1 MEMDIFSAVDGYI
14 GGLFAKEDEALT
26 AALRDMRE
34 AGLPEISVSPVLGK
48 FLHMLAKL
56 AGARRILEIGTLG
69 GYSAIWLARALPE
82 DGQLIT
88 LEIDPLHAKLAR
100 RNLARAMLL
109 GTAEVREGPAV
120 GLLRQLIAAGEPPF
134 DMIFIDADKES
145 YAEYFELSLKLSRP
159 GTLIAAD
166 NVIRAG
172 RVLDPDARASDPA
185 VAGIVRF
192 TDVLA
197 GCPDAEATMVQW
209 VGTKGHDGVALA
221 IVKGRGSRLSA

>member
-1 MEMDIFSAVDGYI
+1 LDEAAMEMDIFNAVDGYI
-14 GGLFAKEDEALT
+14 GGLFVKEDMALT
-26 AALRDMRE
+26 AALKDMHE

-56 AGARRILEIGTLG
+56 KGARRILEIGTLG

-82 DGQLIT
+82 NGRLIT
-88 LEIDPLHAKLAR
+88 LEIDAGHARIAR

-109 GTAEVREGPAV
+109 GVAEVREGPAAD
-120 GLLRQLIAAGEPPF
+120 LLRQLIAAGEPPF

-145 YAEYFELSLKLSRP
+145 YPEYFELSLKLSRP

-172 RVLDPDARASDPA
+172 RVLDPEARASDPL
-185 VAGIVRF
+185 VAGVVRF
-192 TDVLA
+192 ADALA
-197 GCPDAEATMVQW
+197 NCPAVESTIVQW

-221 IVKGRGSRLSA
+221 IVKERV

>member
-69 GYSAIWLARALPE
+69 GYSTIWLARALPE

-109 GTAEVREGPAV
+109 GTAEVREGPAA

-159 GTLIAAD
+159 GTLISAD

-185 VAGIVRF
+185 VAGIV
-192 TDVLA
+192 
-197 GCPDAEATMVQW
+197 
-209 VGTKGHDGVALA
+209 
-221 IVKGRGSRLSA
+221 